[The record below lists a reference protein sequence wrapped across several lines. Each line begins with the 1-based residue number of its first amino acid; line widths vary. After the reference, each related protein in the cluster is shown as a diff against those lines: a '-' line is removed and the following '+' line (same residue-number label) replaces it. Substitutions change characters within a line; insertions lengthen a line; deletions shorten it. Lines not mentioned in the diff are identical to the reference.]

1 MTVAELIAERL
12 QQHGCRHIFA
22 ISGAGNL
29 PLFDAIARQSGLEYI
44 CPHHE
49 QAGAM
54 AAVAYT
60 RMSGS
65 GALGVMMTTAGP
77 GAINAVTGLLNGWAD
92 SIPMI
97 VLSGQEK
104 TAAINVGRKLRMW
117 GVQGF
122 DVIRTVSPFCKY
134 AVMITDPNSA
144 GYHLDRAFYEARNG
158 RPGPVWIDVPMD
170 IQSATIDLQNLMEF
184 TPPTEETPD
193 HAEIAARIDALLA
206 GAQRPVFILGNGIR
220 LSGGQSLIPQL
231 LEQYQI
237 PLITAW
243 SGMDMVP
250 SDQPRFFGHA
260 GVYGGR
266 CANFVVQNADLLVC
280 IGTRLAIPQ
289 VGYDLTE
296 YARGAKKVVV
306 DIDGEELAK
315 FSPPFD
321 YLIQADARHFLLA
334 LFDAAKGTTPVT
346 VPEWIAQCESWKQSY
361 PLIEPEHHVNRVGAI
376 NTYRFIEELNHQLA
390 AGDMVVADAGAAHT
404 CTQQMIYLK
413 PGMKI
418 IATTGLGEMGY
429 GLPGAIGAAF
439 SRPGQRVVLLIGDGS
454 MMMNLQE
461 LQTVVHHNLPIKMF
475 LYENDGYLTI
485 RTTQNALFQ
494 GRQAG
499 SGGQSGVTCPDFL
512 KVAAAFGIRT
522 CAVRDFA
529 EAPAAIDETLTANGP
544 SICVI
549 YTDPVQI
556 FAPKLSVST
565 NAAGALVSPPLED
578 LSPLLPREQL
588 AKEMIVGMHPKSAS
602 LAVETL
608 QLVDK

>member
-1 MTVAELIAERL
+1 
-12 QQHGCRHIFA
+12 
-22 ISGAGNL
+22 
-29 PLFDAIARQSGLEYI
+29 
-44 CPHHE
+44 
-49 QAGAM
+49 M

-60 RMSGS
+60 RMSTS

-104 TAAINVGRKLRMW
+104 TSAINVGRKLRMW

-122 DVIRTVSPFCKY
+122 DVIRTVTPFCKY
-134 AVMITDPNSA
+134 AVMITDPHST
-144 GYHLDRAFYEARNG
+144 GYHLDRAIYEAKNG

-170 IQSATIDLQNLMEF
+170 IQSATIDPEKLQLF
-184 TPPTEETPD
+184 TPPEDGEPD
-193 HAEIAARIDALLA
+193 HLEIAAHIHSLLA

-220 LSGGQSLIPQL
+220 LSGGESLIPRL

-250 SDQPRFFGHA
+250 SSQPRFFGHA

-289 VGYDLTE
+289 VGYDLSE
-296 YARGAKKVVV
+296 YARAAKKVVV
-306 DIDGEELAK
+306 DIDAEELAK
-315 FSPPFD
+315 FNPPFD
-321 YLIQADARHFLLA
+321 YLIQADARRFLLA
-334 LFDAAKGTTPVT
+334 LFEASKDTAPVAAQAWVD
-346 VPEWIAQCESWKQSY
+346 QCDSWKRRY

-376 NTYRFIEELNHQLA
+376 NTYRFIEELNQHLVP
-390 AGDMVVADAGAAHT
+390 GDLVVADAGAAHT

-413 PGMKI
+413 PGMKM

-461 LQTVVHHNLPIKMF
+461 LQTVVHHNLPIKVF

-494 GRQAG
+494 GRQVG
-499 SGGQSGVTCPDFL
+499 SSGKSGVSCPDFL
-512 KVAAAFGIRT
+512 KIAVAFGIPTREI
-522 CAVRDFA
+522 RNFA
-529 EAPAAIDETLTANGP
+529 EAPGAIDETLAGDGP
-544 SICVI
+544 CFCVI

-556 FAPKLSVST
+556 FAPKLSVSR

-588 AKEMIVGMHPKSAS
+588 AREMIVGLHPKSAG
-602 LAVETL
+602 LTVDEM
-608 QLVDK
+608 QLTNQ